1 MSNLN
6 YEEHI
11 SCSNYVC
18 EVHLGFKYVEVDKG
32 AVFSVDD
39 KKENHLFFFIE
50 GDVLV
55 RYNEFPNQR
64 FGKNEMVFL
73 PKSADCHG
81 EALTDCKFLLLIY
94 DAPIKLCDKVGF
106 DFIAIC
112 AQGLDYEFK
121 SLPVRPVLES
131 FVQQM
136 CTYLQRQIHCCHLH
150 EIKQKE
156 PFILLRRYYTKEELA
171 AFFFPMLGKSLDFR
185 SRVMANYPQARTAKE
200 LAAMNGYSLNHF
212 IELFEKEF
220 GDTPYNGCRSKRQN
234 IYR

>member
-94 DAPIKLCDKVGF
+94 DAPIKQCDKVGF
-106 DFIAIC
+106 VLLLFVHKVLILSLKVFLCDRFWKALYSRCVPTCKGKYIVVIYMKSNKKNPSSCC
-112 AQGLDYEFK
+112 AGTTLKRSWQH
-121 SLPVRPVLES
+121 S
-131 FVQQM
+131 F
-136 CTYLQRQIHCCHLH
+136 
-150 EIKQKE
+150 
-156 PFILLRRYYTKEELA
+156 
-171 AFFFPMLGKSLDFR
+171 FR
-185 SRVMANYPQARTAKE
+185 CWENLWIFVAV
-200 LAAMNGYSLNHF
+200 
-212 IELFEKEF
+212 
-220 GDTPYNGCRSKRQN
+220 
-234 IYR
+234 